1 MELNMDRSRRVRR
14 AGLVAA
20 TALRAVVVLVRA
32 ARRGPRVLVATVV
45 AATLARTASARHR
58 ATPTRLAT
66 SIRRPGPVDVDR
78 RMAIVGVSP

>member
-1 MELNMDRSRRVRR
+1 MELNMDRSRRARR
-14 AGLVAA
+14 VGQVA
-20 TALRAVVVLVRA
+20 TALRAVAALVRA
-32 ARRGPRVLVATVV
+32 ARRGHKVLVATVV

-78 RMAIVGVSP
+78 RMAIVGISL

>member
-1 MELNMDRSRRVRR
+1 MELNTDRSRRVRR

-20 TALRAVVVLVRA
+20 TAHRAVVALVRA
-32 ARRGPRVLVATVV
+32 ACRDLRVLVATVV

-58 ATPTRLAT
+58 ATPTSRAT

-78 RMAIVGVSP
+78 RMAIVGISL